1 MKKYLFYLLF
11 SIFLLFG
18 TNISYAGFNHE
29 CGITTDNE
37 LKCWGYNYYGQT
49 NVPTGYIWKN
59 VSAKFFHTCGITT
72 DNELKCWGYNNFGQS
87 NVPTGYTWKNVSTGY
102 FHTCGITTED
112 ELKCWGNN
120 NYLQTNVPT
129 GYTWK
134 NISIGYYHT
143 CGITSDDE
151 LKCWGSNSHGELNVP
166 NGFNWNQISLGDYH
180 TCGLTTGN
188 ELKCWGYNS
197 YGESNVPVGHTWKY
211 ITTGNNHTCG
221 LTIDNELKC
230 WGYNRYLQSDVP
242 TGYIWEQVNLGEYH
256 TCGITNSNELK
267 CWGYNGFGETN
278 VPEGYTWKQS
288 IVGYYY
294 TCGIT
299 ITGDELKCWGD
310 GGHGQ
315 TNVPAGYTWLS
326 FGNTQTQDS
335 FNVSI
340 GNLNQYIISPLLEQE
355 EVTLGSKIGK
365 FQSGSG
371 VILSANVV
379 NDSGDKIRLAFDI
392 YRFGN
397 DFPIETYYSNGGNYV
412 DISFDTLET
421 TIPYLGAGDY
431 YWKVRVEN
439 DKGNTS
445 QAVDFGTDNA
455 WEIDYSLYEGF
466 EPYPYGFSF
475 YNKGPADGVLDGGV
489 YGIYGLAKWKK
500 DGNKW
505 DIFESAFDLSS
516 FNNNPD
522 KIYDAFEIVG
532 LNKDDAMQGGNCYG
546 MAVSSLLQYTKSGA
560 LFLENNHSDFSQAVG
575 TGSIWNNITEPSTI
589 KENNITKWNEY
600 NKILKTIYALQLSQF
615 STHQANA
622 DTFATTTNGNEILS
636 KFNNNPDKNYILSF
650 GGINKVKKEFLGA
663 IWYENSY
670 VGHTVVPYKVEGNKI
685 YFWDNNVQ
693 YPAKD
698 LNLAYNQYIEVNSDG
713 TWEPLPLYGWKEF
726 NELSLVDIDDI
737 INDGNKSTPIGFNDT
752 DTNYTLSGSADLY
765 VTDSIGRIS
774 GYLSGGIREEIPGVK
789 VIRPLN
795 ATLTGAIENTWKQIY
810 LPQKQDLSVKISG
823 DTEELYD
830 LMIAGGD
837 YYTKISGVETNSGQ
851 IDTFNITREN
861 LQIDF
866 DDNKIG
872 NYNLLVDNFQNSGT
886 GTIYVDNVI
895 SNINPQQYNI
905 NWQEVINNTNN
916 AVNYQIDINSD
927 GIYDVNTNFSP
938 IYQDN
943 TTPTTTHTISGNL
956 NTNTTNSYIENVTI
970 DLNSIDNENGTGVD
984 KIYYA
989 IGTDTG
995 SLVYVEYTEPVLL
1008 NGVGDY
1014 TLNYYS
1020 KDKFGNTEEVK
1031 TTNFSLTEKPET
1043 YAGNISGYVYDDSNK
1058 NGVQDNG
1065 EKYMAGWKICIDKNN
1080 NNDCEE
1086 NIEPFNV
1093 TNNDGYYEF
1102 DSLITGTYKI
1112 LEIPHQNWIIINPT
1126 DGKYIINLLNG
1137 QRVEQKNF
1145 GNFKIKGG
1153 KN

>member
-49 NVPTGYIWKN
+49 NVPTGYTWKN
-59 VSAKFFHTCGITT
+59 VSAKFFHTCGITSN
-72 DNELKCWGYNNFGQS
+72 DELKCWGYNNFLQS
-87 NVPTGYTWKNVSTGY
+87 NVPAGYTWKNVSTGY
-102 FHTCGITTED
+102 FHTCGITSND

-120 NYLQTNVPT
+120 NYGQTNVPT

-143 CGITSDDE
+143 CGITNDDE
-151 LKCWGSNSHGELNVP
+151 LKCWGSNSHGELNIP
-166 NGFNWNQISLGDYH
+166 NGFKWDQISLGDYH

-256 TCGITNSNELK
+256 TCGITNNNELK

-355 EVTLGSKIGK
+355 EITLGSKIGK

-379 NDSGDKIRLAFDI
+379 NDSGDKIRLAFDV
-392 YRFGN
+392 YRLGN
-397 DFPIETYYSNGGNYV
+397 DFPIETYYSNDGNYV
-412 DISFDTLET
+412 DISFDTLESI
-421 TIPYLGAGDY
+421 IPYLGVGDY

-439 DKGNTS
+439 DMGNSS

-466 EPYPYGFSF
+466 EPYPYGYNF
-475 YNKGPADGVLDGGV
+475 YNAEPAEGYLNGGISTLILGNNEKSEYIQGV
-489 YGIYGLAKWKK
+489 IP
-500 DGNKW
+500 GNKW
-505 DIFESAFDLSS
+505 DLFYAAFNTMNLE
-516 FNNNPD
+516 NNQR
-522 KIYDAFEIVG
+522 KLFAAFETLG
-532 LNKDDAMQGGNCYG
+532 LNSNAAFEGGSCYG
-546 MAVSSLLQYTKSGA
+546 MAISAAMAKYHKGYI
-560 LFLENNHSDFSQAVG
+560 NDFNLNYLDILG
-575 TGSIWNNITEPSTI
+575 TGSVYDITSP
-589 KENNITKWNEY
+589 NYLNDKWADDND
-600 NKILKTIYALQLSQF
+600 ILNTIYTLQLSFKSNRLQYL
-615 STHQANA
+615 AN
-622 DTFATTTNGNEILS
+622 NGTGTANEIFTLL
-636 KFNNNPDKNYILSF
+636 KNTPEKNYIMYF
-650 GGINKVKKEFLGA
+650 GGN
-663 IWYENSY
+663 NSF
-670 VGHTVVPYKVEGNKI
+670 HAVVPYKIEDNGTIKKIYYRDNVVPYPIFNNKI
-685 YFWDNNVQ
+685 
-693 YPAKD
+693 
-698 LNLAYNQYIEVNSDG
+698 AYNQYIEIYSDG
-713 TWEPLPLYGWKEF
+713 SWESPNWKIDMGEF
-726 NELSLVDIDDI
+726 SLIGLMDIEDI
-737 INDGNKSTPIGFNDT
+737 YNAGKSLAPIGFDGV
-752 DTNYTLSGSADLY
+752 DYLY
-765 VTDSIGRIS
+765 MLNGDSDIIVSDNQGRIS
-774 GYLSGGIREEIPGVK
+774 GFINGEIKREVPGVN
-789 VIRPLN
+789 VIIPLISTQSGTFN
-795 ATLTGAIENTWKQIY
+795 NTSKQIY
-810 LPQKQDLSVKISG
+810 LPQKQEGLTVKVISK
-823 DTEELYD
+823 TEESYD

-1020 KDKFGNTEEVK
+1020 KDKFGNTEEAK
-1031 TTNFSLTEKPET
+1031 TSNFSLTEKPET
-1043 YAGNISGYVYDDSNK
+1043 YAGNISGYVYDDSNQ

-1102 DSLITGTYKI
+1102 DSLITGSYKI
-1112 LEIPHQNWIIINPT
+1112 LEIPHQNWVVINPT
-1126 DGKYIINLLNG
+1126 IGYYNVNLSNG
-1137 QRVEQKNF
+1137 QVVTNKNF
-1145 GNFKIKGG
+1145 GNFKIKGNN
-1153 KN
+1153 K